1 MSDTETLMRQY
12 PILSA
17 AWDECTNVWK
27 GIAIP
32 CEKSTVSGDTIE
44 SEKVV
49 KFSRKHLRRKRYTKA
64 DPRVVGNVDN
74 MLVKVG
80 TPGSK
85 ERLDALKNQYA
96 FLQDNEQSPFGE

>member
-32 CEKSTVSGDTIE
+32 CEKSTASGDTIE

-49 KFSRKHLRRKRYTKA
+49 KFSRKHLRKRYTKA
-64 DPRVVGNVDN
+64 DSRVVGHVDH

-80 TPGSK
+80 TPGSE
-85 ERLDALKNQYA
+85 ERLEALKNQYA
-96 FLQDNEQSPFGE
+96 FLQDNEQSPFGEQ